1 MTIHSAKITHH
12 CSVSATKGLSLVEIL
27 VTLVIIS
34 VGLLGAAALHLTS
47 IKNGYDSSSRSR
59 ATWLANYIADRMRA
73 NESDAEQLNYNV
85 AFSGPIAATANSTTT
100 TDITEWK
107 TQIKDLLGGNGDG
120 SITVTQVGSDF
131 VASVIIQWNERGPN
145 GGTAANPTQLQV
157 QFGI

>member
-85 AFSGPIAATANSTTT
+85 VFNGAIAATANSTTI

-107 TQIKDLLGGNGDG
+107 NQIKDSLGGDG
-120 SITVTQVGSDF
+120 SITVTPVGTDYI
-131 VASVIIQWNERGPN
+131 ATVIIKWNERGPN